1 MVHNCTC
8 SICIIGIAMANSTKI
23 IKTYMPSARLV
34 LPSTA
39 FVSLQSLLPKIPS
52 CTSYLPT
59 VLCPCMLVE
68 TNGEEGRRCK
78 AKTKEGLGHRS
89 RKDHSSCS
97 SGVSGWDVWYPFFF
111 VEQSKL
117 HNMCPELK
125 RASLV
130 GMMLYVYLLAPQDPF
145 SIYRYYCTKA
155 RSSSQLSSGKGGL
168 HPGQVCQFIAGP
180 H

>member
-1 MVHNCTC
+1 MCDNNREEGPEKDPSHHDDAILCFMVHNCTC
-8 SICIIGIAMANSTKI
+8 SICIIAIAMANSTKI

-34 LPSTA
+34 LPSTT

-97 SGVSGWDVWYPFFF
+97 SGVSGWDVWYPFFLR
-111 VEQSKL
+111 K
-117 HNMCPELK
+117 
-125 RASLV
+125 ASFTTCVLN
-130 GMMLYVYLLAPQDPF
+130 
-145 SIYRYYCTKA
+145 
-155 RSSSQLSSGKGGL
+155 
-168 HPGQVCQFIAGP
+168 
-180 H
+180 